1 MRHCICPLLKVPTFH
16 SDLQLASAVQSI
28 QSSMSE
34 DDEGD
39 EEAWGGHWSL
49 AKLQSD
55 VAIVLVLASL
65 GSIAPGRLLML
76 ILLNVD
82 VVVSMFIV

>member
-1 MRHCICPLLKVPTFH
+1 
-16 SDLQLASAVQSI
+16 
-28 QSSMSE
+28 MSE
-34 DDEGD
+34 DDAGD
-39 EEAWGGHWSL
+39 EEAGGGHWSL

-55 VAIVLVLASL
+55 VAIVLLLASL

>member
-1 MRHCICPLLKVPTFH
+1 MRVMRRLGVAT
-16 SDLQLASAVQSI
+16 
-28 QSSMSE
+28 
-34 DDEGD
+34 
-39 EEAWGGHWSL
+39 GHWSL
-49 AKLQSD
+49 VKLQSD

>member
-1 MRHCICPLLKVPTFH
+1 
-16 SDLQLASAVQSI
+16 
-28 QSSMSE
+28 MSE

-39 EEAWGGHWSL
+39 EAGGGHWPL
-49 AKLQSD
+49 VKLQSD